1 MSNLNYNK
9 VICTKGYISLYFY
22 GMPILIYRICIVY
35 VSYIYR
41 VSIVIDSGSLYDLS
55 YSSGL

>member
-1 MSNLNYNK
+1 MCPKN
-9 VICTKGYISLYFY
+9 GGQYIYFY
-22 GMPILIYRICIVY
+22 GMPILIYRIYIVY

>member
-1 MSNLNYNK
+1 MGVN
-9 VICTKGYISLYFY
+9 TLYFY
-22 GMPILIYRICIVY
+22 DMPILIYRISIVY

>member
-1 MSNLNYNK
+1 MYLIRVHITLFLRYTYTNL
-9 VICTKGYISLYFY
+9 
-22 GMPILIYRICIVY
+22 
-35 VSYIYR
+35 SYIYR